1 MTSKNSFLANLK
13 ENNKRRAWLWILS
26 WLFWFVYYPVGMV
39 MVISRQ
45 ETVRL
50 ARGYSEK
57 MAEEHLLEA
66 VRVWLL
72 SGNRIYMLIVSLIA
86 VICAVQGFS
95 YLYSKKKVDFYH
107 SVPVKKSRRFAVIY
121 LNGIFIFLLPY
132 MACFLLA
139 ILLAGLNGAM
149 GGDNAS
155 AALTGLLRTVM
166 LFLGT
171 YGLAAVAVMM
181 TGNLVITAFA
191 VTVFMVYEFV
201 LRLLLHS
208 YCGHF
213 YKYFSVESVN
223 TVPFFS
229 PIGQM
234 VISVDRMGK
243 ASSWSAAIPNF
254 LLAAVMAIVFAWLS
268 WFCYKIRPA
277 EATGKAMAFP
287 KTKGIVKILL
297 VIPFSLGTGML
308 VQDLIGETPY
318 GMMIFG
324 MALAVVVGSCVIEVI
339 YEADIRAIFH
349 KKYQILAA
357 GGGVALIF
365 LTFSCDLLGF
375 DRWEPDPDKLEDT
388 VVLFMGDMY
397 GAAYLDTDLNSV
409 NNKEHF
415 LAKPGIR
422 DHEAICELSARR
434 SEEGELWCTMA
445 YRMKSGRV
453 VWRNFA
459 LSGEEEELLNRVVG
473 SREYREAQCLLFDEE
488 IYEVIKKQ
496 EITDFCFSTGFWKEN
511 LPLSDMDVF
520 REAYLKDLEKRDYSM
535 LKKEFVCGKISFSA
549 VKEMEDGYMDR
560 TFWYEIYPSY
570 TNTLAF
576 LEERGLSGDGYLD
589 VDMVESIT
597 VKNRHTEMYAP
608 ETGNGDMA
616 AAMADVKNYAVTKVF
631 NDAEQIRELADALY
645 PNEFDTYWMQEGAI
659 SEDYEVTVQY
669 KNGLTDSS
677 YYRGNEYARLI
688 ADRIPAWLER
698 ETAYE

>member
-1 MTSKNSFLANLK
+1 MTLKNSFLANLK
-13 ENNKRRAWLWILS
+13 ENNKRRTWLWILS

-39 MVISRQ
+39 ILISRQ
-45 ETVRL
+45 ETIKL
-50 ARGYSEK
+50 ARGYSE
-57 MAEEHLLEA
+57 A
-66 VRVWLL
+66 VAKEQFLGAVKDWLG
-72 SGNRIYMLIVSLIA
+72 SGSRTYMLIVSLMA

-139 ILLAGLNGAM
+139 ILLAGFNGALSA
-149 GGDNAS
+149 GNVT
-155 AALTGLLRTVM
+155 AALAGLLRTFL

-171 YGLAAVAVMM
+171 YGLAALAVMM

-191 VTVFMVYEFV
+191 VLVFLVYEFV
-201 LRLLLHS
+201 LRLLLQS
-208 YCGHF
+208 YCGQF
-213 YKYFSVESVN
+213 YKYFSEQSVSV
-223 TVPFFS
+223 VPFFS
-229 PIGQM
+229 PAGQM
-234 VISVDRMGK
+234 LIGMDRMGK
-243 ASSWSAAIPNF
+243 AASWSAAVPNF
-254 LLAAVMAIVFAWLS
+254 LLAAVMALVFAGLS

-277 EATGKAMAFP
+277 EAAGKAMAFP
-287 KTKGIVKILL
+287 KTKGIIKILL
-297 VIPFSLGTGML
+297 VIPFSLGIGMI
-308 VQDLIGETPY
+308 VQDLVGETPY

-324 MALAVVVGSCVIEVI
+324 MALAVIVGSCVIEVI
-339 YEADIRAIFH
+339 YEADIRALFH

-397 GAAYLDTDLNSV
+397 GSGYVDEDFGAV

-422 DHEAICELSARR
+422 DHEAICGLSARR
-434 SEEGELWCTMA
+434 AEEGKVWCTMA

-473 SREYREAQCLLFDEE
+473 SREYREAQCLLYDEN

-496 EITDFCFSTGFWKEN
+496 KIIDFCFSTGFRVEN
-511 LPLSDMDVF
+511 LPLSDMDAF
-520 REAYLKDLEKRDYSM
+520 REAYLKDLEKKNYSM
-535 LKKEFVCGKISFSA
+535 LKNEFVCGKISFEA
-549 VKEMEDGYMDR
+549 VRENADGYMSR
-560 TFWYEIYPSY
+560 NFRYEIYPSY
-570 TNTLAF
+570 TNTIAF
-576 LEERGLSGDGYLD
+576 LEERGIYGGGYLNAEA
-589 VDMVESIT
+589 VESIT
-597 VKNRHTEMYAP
+597 VTNRHTEMYQS
-608 ETGNGDMA
+608 GNGDA
-616 AAMADVKNYAVTKVF
+616 EPAMAQDTGIYAVTKVF
-631 NDAEQIRELADALY
+631 YDTEQIKELADALY
-645 PNEFDTYWMQEGAI
+645 PYDFNTYWMPEGTI
-659 SEDYEVTVQY
+659 SQDYEVTVQY
-669 KNGLTDSS
+669 KNGMADSA
-677 YYRGNEYARLI
+677 YYRGSEYAGLI